1 MADYQIS
8 PFAMSIIKGFEGYEP
23 RPKWDY
29 KQYSVGY
36 GTRWTPGTPIGTPEE
51 HETALGGEAGK
62 VGQWLDANVKT
73 PMSEPQK
80 AALTSFGFNLG
91 TGNLARLLPDINSG
105 DWNRVATRMKS
116 FNTAGGSVLPGL
128 TDRRQKEAALL
139 TGDTAMPQPSLTSML
154 FNNARGA
161 IGGPPQSPQ
170 TGGALLPAQV
180 PAEELTQPSGRY
192 SKLGE
197 ALLAAAAQSQ
207 PTGWGSALNS
217 LGDLALGYTL
227 TERGD
232 KAKQEYQAKLA
243 KRLAGANT
251 GDALTQTLI
260 ASGDPELM
268 KTGVAAKMEAAKPKS
283 QIGRYKA
290 TADGVIDTA
299 TGAYVA
305 RPSGGDGAS
314 GLGPV
319 AEKERQKAVGKGV
332 GEAQVNLPQA
342 KKSGQYIVKSID
354 ELLGDPDLSRV
365 TGPWQGSS
373 WSPNISGT
381 ANRVQSRIDQLQGQ
395 TFLQAFN
402 ALRGG
407 GQITEAEGAKA
418 TAALNRL
425 GTQKMSDADYR
436 AAIID
441 FRNEVANLYD
451 LAQAKAGMPPER
463 RERISAHQTQTQS
476 VPRPRAVN
484 PQTGETIEFNPDSG
498 QWEPI
503 K

>member
-1 MADYQIS
+1 
-8 PFAMSIIKGFEGYEP
+8 
-23 RPKWDY
+23 
-29 KQYSVGY
+29 
-36 GTRWTPGTPIGTPEE
+36 
-51 HETALGGEAGK
+51 
-62 VGQWLDANVKT
+62 
-73 PMSEPQK
+73 
-80 AALTSFGFNLG
+80 
-91 TGNLARLLPDINSG
+91 
-105 DWNRVATRMKS
+105 MKS
-116 FNTAGGSVLPGL
+116 FNTAGGSELPGL
-128 TDRRQKEAALL
+128 TDRRLKEAALL
-139 TGDTAMPQPSLTSML
+139 TGDTDMPQPSLSSML
-154 FNNARGA
+154 FQNARGV
-161 IGGPPQSPQ
+161 IGGQQAPQ
-170 TGGALLPAQV
+170 TGGAIPAAQM
-180 PAEELTQPSGRY
+180 PAEELTPPSGRY

-227 TERGD
+227 TEKGD
-232 KAKQEYQAKLA
+232 KAKQDYQSKLA
-243 KRLAGANT
+243 QRLAGANT

-268 KTGVAAKMEAAKPKS
+268 KTGIAAKIEAAKPKS
-283 QIGRYKA
+283 QKDRFMSTPNGVFDTTTQRY
-290 TADGVIDTA
+290 V
-299 TGAYVA
+299 TG
-305 RPSGGDGAS
+305 GEGAGTN

-319 AEKERQKAVGKGV
+319 AEKERQKALGKGV

-342 KKSGQYIVKSID
+342 LKSGQYVVKSID
-354 ELLGDPDLSRV
+354 DLLTDPGLSRV

-381 ANRVQSRIDQLQGQ
+381 ANRAQSRIDQLQGQ

-441 FRNEVANLYD
+441 FRNEVAHLYD
-451 LAQAKAGMPPER
+451 FAQAKAGMPPER

-503 K
+503 KKRRT